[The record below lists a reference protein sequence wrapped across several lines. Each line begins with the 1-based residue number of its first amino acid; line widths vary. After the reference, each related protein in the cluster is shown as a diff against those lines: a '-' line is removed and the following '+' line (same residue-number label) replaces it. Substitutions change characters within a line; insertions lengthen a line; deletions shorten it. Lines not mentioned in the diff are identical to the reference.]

1 MRVRRFAARA
11 FIMGVF
17 VWLSAGRAEYAI
29 AHCDTLDGPVV
40 QAARVALESGDV
52 TPVLMWVRKE
62 DEQKIRD
69 AYEAATLVR
78 EEGEAA
84 RELADRYFFETLVRI
99 HRAGEGAPYTGLKPA
114 GHVDEPI
121 AAADEALEE
130 GSVEQLADRT
140 SQAVR
145 EAIVTRFSLA
155 SEGRKHAEE
164 SVEAGRDFVEA
175 YVDYVHFVEALHK
188 LLSRGSAHGQPEDAG
203 QEGHDH

>member
-11 FIMGVF
+11 LMMGV
-17 VWLSAGRAEYAI
+17 VVLLSAGTAEYAI

-62 DEQKIRD
+62 DEQKIKD

-78 EEGEAA
+78 GKGEAA

-114 GHVDEPI
+114 GPVDEPI
-121 AAADEALEE
+121 AVADEALET
-130 GSVEQLADRT
+130 GSVEQLADRV

-145 EAIVTRFSLA
+145 EAIVMRFSLA
-155 SEGRKHAEE
+155 SEGKKHAEE

-175 YVDYVHFVEALHK
+175 YVDYVHFVEAVHK
-188 LLSRGSAHGQPEDAG
+188 LLSRGGAHGQPEDEG
-203 QEGHDH
+203 HEGHDH